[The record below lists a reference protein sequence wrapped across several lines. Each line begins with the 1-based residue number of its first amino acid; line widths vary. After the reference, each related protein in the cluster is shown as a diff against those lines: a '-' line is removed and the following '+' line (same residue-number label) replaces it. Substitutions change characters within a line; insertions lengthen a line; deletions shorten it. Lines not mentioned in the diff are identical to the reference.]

1 MTLLADFDIAE
12 DLKVEFY
19 IPDNAAN
26 LFIIG
31 VSDLGGT
38 NVLAGAGWFIIGVS
52 EIGGADVLAE
62 GAYAFDWQ
70 NLNCDVANVKTE
82 LGGTVENMTYFQ
94 AQPST
99 AAIALQSYTYDPTN
113 NRTIRPGTPV
123 RVRLNRAELDEVI
136 FSGFINTVDVSYTVD
151 GLNLISISALDSFNK
166 VVTTRLAEFDTT
178 TDFPDGYATPYE
190 VIEKVAEGF
199 GTSMY
204 ALSSETTG
212 RIPSVLATDVI
223 PNFFLSDA
231 IQVGLG
237 FFWIDPPTQ
246 EFVFI
251 PRPVIAAIPDGTYT
265 IGNSH
270 EDDLHL
276 CMSDLIVQGEYD
288 DVYNSLRVALK
299 TDDATYVIR
308 QDQDSIDL
316 YGVAAIDVQI
326 DTTDIDQLNV
336 WADRV
341 FTQYPTRLVKSVT
354 TPAID
359 RNNNLTHAAEIM
371 PGEVLGVK
379 YVTSE
384 MNIDSYYSV
393 AKVIHTID
401 VNNWFT
407 RLELW
412 KEA

>member
-1 MTLLADFDIAE
+1 
-12 DLKVEFY
+12 
-19 IPDNAAN
+19 
-26 LFIIG
+26 
-31 VSDLGGT
+31 
-38 NVLAGAGWFIIGVS
+38 
-52 EIGGADVLAE
+52 
-62 GAYAFDWQ
+62 
-70 NLNCDVANVKTE
+70 
-82 LGGTVENMTYFQ
+82 
-94 AQPST
+94 
-99 AAIALQSYTYDPTN
+99 
-113 NRTIRPGTPV
+113 
-123 RVRLNRAELDEVI
+123 
-136 FSGFINTVDVSYTVD
+136 
-151 GLNLISISALDSFNK
+151 
-166 VVTTRLAEFDTT
+166 
-178 TDFPDGYATPYE
+178 
-190 VIEKVAEGF
+190 
-199 GTSMY
+199 
-204 ALSSETTG
+204 
-212 RIPSVLATDVI
+212 
-223 PNFFLSDA
+223 
-231 IQVGLG
+231 
-237 FFWIDPPTQ
+237 
-246 EFVFI
+246 
-251 PRPVIAAIPDGTYT
+251 
-265 IGNSH
+265 
-270 EDDLHL
+270 
-276 CMSDLIVQGEYD
+276 MSDLIVQGEYD

-326 DTTDIDQLNV
+326 DTTDINQLNV

-384 MNIDSYYSV
+384 LNIDSYYSV